1 MKTDRRTS
9 AKTTVAERLP
19 RGSRRGHGAPL
30 DSVVVYIA
38 PSEDVDTLK
47 SQPGF
52 DGDILVFGHSD
63 SLKAVEAIVARKPSL
78 VVIHRCFLELSRG
91 AAIINQL
98 RTDPNFSKPKIRV
111 VNRSSDYITL
121 VQRRAKKKLP
131 ANSAM
136 PGEPLPD
143 NYRGTRLTDRV
154 RIDHEVEVQ
163 LEGDPSR
170 LIDISHIGA
179 QFVSPSAKRP
189 GQRVRV
195 SLAANK
201 KGAIKAVGIVAWSS
215 FEPASGSR
223 GAGYRVGV
231 VFMDADADR
240 LKAFCER
247 YHGP

>member
-1 MKTDRRTS
+1 MKTDRRTVD
-9 AKTTVAERLP
+9 KTTVAENSP
-19 RGSRRGHGAPL
+19 VASVNSEAPL

-38 PSEDVDTLK
+38 PAEDVDALK

-52 DGDILVFGHSD
+52 DRDILVFGHSD
-63 SLKAVEAIVARKPSL
+63 SLKAVEAIVARKPYL

-98 RTDPNFSKPKIRV
+98 RTDPNFSRPKIRV
-111 VNRSSDYITL
+111 VNRSSDYVSL
-121 VQRRAKKKLP
+121 VKRRAKKQLP

-154 RIDHEVEVQ
+154 TIDREVEVR
-163 LEGDPSR
+163 LEGDQSR

-179 QFVSPSAKRP
+179 QFVSPSTKRP

-195 SLAANK
+195 SLAANTK
-201 KGAIKAVGIVAWSS
+201 DAIKLLAIVAWSS

-240 LKAFCER
+240 LKAFCTR
-247 YHGP
+247 NRIP